1 MVRECLVHDY
11 QFDLSVGL
19 MLQLSPTWS
28 SHKAGCGAAQK
39 KLKVRLALAA
49 LSAGVI
55 YTSPVG
61 NLS

>member
-19 MLQLSPTWS
+19 MLQLSPPWS
-28 SHKAGCGAAQK
+28 SRKAGCGAAQK